1 MGTSLEKDRE
11 IQAKSRMSSSADSAR
26 EPLLPKEQLDP
37 MNTTKSRTT
46 SSSKRRLRR
55 SRSAPRGDCTYDDN
69 DVKTDEPPLHP
80 SQLFNLN
87 PNLRR
92 VIMFLALYLTI
103 GTLCFYLVRN
113 QISGHKTN
121 GVLDAVYFCVVTMTT
136 VGYGDLVPSS
146 SASRLLACAF
156 VFSGM
161 VLVGHL
167 LSRAAD
173 YLVEKQETLLVRAF
187 HLRQSSGGPLD
198 ILKELQ
204 TNKLRYKCYVTFIV
218 FVVLFI
224 AGTVFLVTFEKMPV
238 IEAFYCVCSTV
249 TTLGY
254 GDRSFNSGTGR
265 LFAVIWILTSTICLA
280 QFLLYV
286 AELNAETKQRELVKW
301 VLTRRITNNDLEAA
315 DLDEDRVVEA
325 AEFIVYKL
333 KEMGKIDEKDVAG
346 IMEEFENLDYD
357 ESGNLTNSDIV
368 LAQAQR

>member
-1 MGTSLEKDRE
+1 
-11 IQAKSRMSSSADSAR
+11 MSSSADSAR
-26 EPLLPKEQLDP
+26 EPLLPKDQIDP
-37 MNTTKSRTT
+37 VTQDFNTKSRT

-69 DVKTDEPPLHP
+69 HVKTDEPPLHP
-80 SQLFNLN
+80 SQLFRDLN

-92 VIMFLALYLTI
+92 VIMFLALYLII

-187 HLRQSSGGPLD
+187 HLRQSSGPLD

-204 TNKLRYKCYVTFIV
+204 TNKMRYKCYVTFIV
-218 FVVLFI
+218 FVVLVL

-254 GDRSFNSGTGR
+254 GDKSFNSGTGR
-265 LFAVIWILTSTICLA
+265 LFAVFWILTSTICLA

-333 KEMGKIDEKDVAG
+333 KEMGKIDEKDISG
-346 IMEEFENLDYD
+346 IMEEFEQLDYD

-368 LAQAQR
+368 LAQIQR

>member
-1 MGTSLEKDRE
+1 
-11 IQAKSRMSSSADSAR
+11 MSSSADPAR

-37 MNTTKSRTT
+37 MAQDFNTKSRTT

-121 GVLDAVYFCVVTMTT
+121 GVFDAVYFCVVTMTT

-146 SASRLLACAF
+146 STSRLLACAF

-187 HLRQSSGGPLD
+187 HLRQSSGPLD

-204 TNKLRYKCYVTFIV
+204 TNKLRYKCYVTFLI
-218 FVVLFI
+218 FAVLFL
-224 AGTVFLVTFEKMPV
+224 AGTIFLVTFENMPV

-254 GDRSFNSGTGR
+254 GDKSFNSGTGR
-265 LFAVIWILTSTICLA
+265 LFAVFWILTSTICLA

-333 KEMGKIDEKDVAG
+333 KEMGKIDEKDISG

-368 LAQAQR
+368 LAQIQR